1 MEPYMFDKIRSA
13 RKSSVIVDSNP
24 RATQVGATSLMQDD
38 VYDAAGKCLGEIEEM
53 ILDTRHG
60 CVRYVVLALGG
71 FLGIGRKRFAIPWS
85 ALTPDLNYQRSVL
98 DVAQLGLMAVPVFDG
113 DPWLQRTEPARVL
126 ENLFL
131 LRQRALSGRAS
142 KRIA

>member
-1 MEPYMFDKIRSA
+1 MFDRIRSA
-13 RKSSVIVDSNP
+13 RKRSVIVDSNP

-60 CVRYVVLALGG
+60 CVRYVVLGFGG

-98 DVAQLGLMAVPVFDG
+98 DVAQMGLMAVPVFDD
-113 DPWLQRTEPARVL
+113 DPWLQRTDATRSL
-126 ENLFL
+126 ENRFL
-131 LRQRALSGRAS
+131 LRERVLLGR
-142 KRIA
+142 K

>member
-1 MEPYMFDKIRSA
+1 MFDRIRSA

-60 CVRYVVLALGG
+60 CVRYVVLAFGG

-98 DVAQLGLMAVPVFDG
+98 DVAQMGLMAVPVLDD
-113 DPWLQRTEPARVL
+113 DPWLQRTDATRSL
-126 ENLFL
+126 ENRFL
-131 LRQRALSGRAS
+131 LRERVLLGR
-142 KRIA
+142 K